1 MSERLDVSRAI
12 DLNSDLG
19 EAYGPFHVGE
29 DVDDALFSLISSANV
44 ACGFHAGDP
53 LTIAKAVSR
62 ARRYG
67 VAVGA
72 HPGFRDLA
80 GFGRRAIAM
89 TAAEVEADVLY
100 QLGAVAA
107 FCRAEGVPVRHVKAH
122 GALYNLA
129 AKDRSLADAIARAV
143 TRFDSDLIFL
153 ALSGSQLVT
162 AGETAGLRVSREAFA
177 DRAYHADGSLVA
189 RNVPGAV
196 LTDPGAVAE
205 RMVRLV
211 ETGQIDTIDGEPLQ
225 LDADTICLHSD
236 TPAALPIAREIRTQF
251 EHANIRVRPFDG

>member
-1 MSERLDVSRAI
+1 MSERLDASRTI

-29 DVDDALFSLISSANV
+29 DVDEALFPLISSANV

-53 LTIAKAVSR
+53 ITITRAVSR
-62 ARRYG
+62 ARQYG

-89 TAAEVEADVLY
+89 TAREVEADVLY

-107 FCRAEGVPVRHVKAH
+107 FCRAEGIPLRHVKAH

-129 AKDRSLADAIARAV
+129 AKDRSLAGAIARAV
-143 TRFDSDLIFL
+143 ARFDSQLIFF
-153 ALSGSQLVT
+153 ALSGSELVA
-162 AGETAGLRVSREAFA
+162 AGQAAGLHVSREAFA
-177 DRAYHADGSLVA
+177 DRAYNADGSLVA
-189 RNVPGAV
+189 RHLPGAV

-211 ETGQIDTIDGEPLQ
+211 RTGHIDTISGEPL
-225 LDADTICLHSD
+225 LLHADTICLHSD
-236 TPAALPIAREIRTQF
+236 TPTALPIAREIRARF
-251 EHANIRVRPFDG
+251 EQANIRVRPYDG